1 MVRYQPPK
9 DWQQWVEWL
18 AAGLHGRSRWRLSLI
33 LLGMVFARGRRTVTT
48 WLRAVGRK
56 SKELA
61 LRLFT
66 LLLVR
71 LVDGPRVLLAVDDS
85 PTKRYGPK
93 VQGAG
98 IHHNPTPG
106 PADQKFLYGHIWVT
120 ISLVLRHPLW
130 QTIGLPLL
138 GLLYVRAKDIAK
150 IPKQHGWKF
159 RTKLEL
165 ARGAVLRFAELVKT
179 AGKTLWTVADGAY
192 AKRPF
197 LWPLRMTGI
206 TLVSRL
212 RKDAALRSVPVP
224 SQTKQRGRPR
234 KYGKERI
241 HLARRAAH
249 PLGWQQVPCFVYGQ
263 LVTKTIKTFLAT
275 YRPAG
280 GRAPTRS
287 VGRRVVI
294 VKEDHGCEFFFCT
307 DPDATPREII
317 EAFGDRAAI
326 EQNFHDLKE
335 VWGAGLQQVRN
346 IWTNVAVFNL
356 NLWVHTLVECWAWN
370 KPAEEIRDRDD
381 SPWDDPDRRPSHAD
395 RRKALRRQTLQNEYS
410 SLPLPVPNPLRNNS
424 LFGNSRKCL
433 TAKRLRGSS
442 PIRSPDSRTQ
452 PATKLAAAS

>member
-33 LLGMVFARGRRTVTT
+33 LLGLVFARGRRTVTT
-48 WLRAVGRK
+48 WLRAVGIRDDFADYYYFLQPLGRK

-61 LRLFT
+61 QRLFT
-66 LLLVR
+66 LLLIR
-71 LVDGPRVLLAVDDS
+71 LVNDERLLLAVDDS
-85 PTKRYGPK
+85 PTKRYGPH

-150 IPKQHGWKF
+150 IPQQHGWQF

-165 ARGAVLRFAELVKT
+165 AVRSLRTFTKLAISS
-179 AGKTLWTVADGAY
+179 GKTVWVVADGFY

-197 LWPLRMTGI
+197 LMPLRRMGVPV
-206 TLVSRL
+206 VSRL
-212 RKDAALRSVPVP
+212 RKDAALRSLPP
-224 SQTKQRGRPR
+224 PTRTRQRGRPR
-234 KYGKERI
+234 KYGAQRL

-249 PLGWQQVPCFVYGQ
+249 PRGWEHVPCFVYGQ

-275 YRPAG
+275 YRPADG
-280 GRAPTRS
+280 
-287 VGRRVVI
+287 VIRVVI
-294 VKEDHGCEFFFCT
+294 VQKSGGCEYFFCT
-307 DPDATPREII
+307 DPKATPREIV
-317 EAFGDRAAI
+317 ETFGDRAAI
-326 EQNFHDLKE
+326 EQDFHDVKE
-335 VWGAGLQQVRN
+335 VWGAGQQQVRN

-356 NLWVHTLVECWAWN
+356 NLWVQTLVECWAWH
-370 KPAEEIRDRDD
+370 KPAEEIRDRSQ

-410 SLPLPVPNPLRNNS
+410 SLSATHRRSSKIRFLYE
-424 LFGNSRKCL
+424 CL
-433 TAKRLRGSS
+433 L
-442 PIRSPDSRTQ
+442 Q
-452 PATKLAAAS
+452 LAT